1 MPEALKSRVS
11 VPGSPTVVL
20 YVFAVGFQGQ
30 VFWELVSSVQDL
42 GAGVPDVEHRTLA
55 SL

>member
-20 YVFAVGFQGQ
+20 YVFAVGFTGHDKEYG
-30 VFWELVSSVQDL
+30 FYAE
-42 GAGVPDVEHRTLA
+42 
-55 SL
+55 